1 MENLNTYI
9 SISAV
14 VISLFG
20 FMLSRRQLYNN
31 TVTINRMKWISDVR
45 QLVSE
50 FIECYL
56 KNNCDKSELSI
67 IKYKIDLYFD
77 FNNDDQKR
85 LSISMNEL
93 INNNNISIEQIVSN
107 SQAVLANSWK
117 RIKLES
123 KVNLFNERMFRRKI
137 YK

>member
-1 MENLNTYI
+1 MENINMYI

-56 KNNCDKSELSI
+56 NKNHDKSELI
-67 IKYKIDLYFD
+67 AIKYKIELYFNFD
-77 FNNDDQKR
+77 NEDQKN
-85 LSISMNEL
+85 LSTAMNQL
-93 INNNNISIEQIVSN
+93 IKEDDMTIEQIVCH
-107 SQAVLANSWK
+107 SQEVLANSWK

-123 KVNLFNERMFRRKI
+123 KVNWFNEKMFKKKI